1 MLGRLLAPASGSDR
15 SIRAIEPQIA
25 IGARARQ
32 IDGSGLSS
40 PISERQVRCRESI
53 ARTQPTCRSALR
65 PGWRRSSFWSVV
77 RRRSGCTRSPT
88 RVRSAAPAAPAA
100 ERGSGCFAV
109 GQADTVP
116 PWSLLLL
123 RPEQHLGGTLR
134 NHGDLIIIRHY
145 RLVAPKN
152 RGLDARTPRLR
163 STRDASCSGRQVATR
178 AADPL
183 GGSRSNAQAARLAN
197 RYSTW
202 CCCYAAPRT
211 WAQACQEGGA
221 A

>member
-1 MLGRLLAPASGSDR
+1 MDPPVGRRLGPGVLSVEGVPDQWFTACRVLPDAESACDR
-15 SIRAIEPQIA
+15 
-25 IGARARQ
+25 G
-32 IDGSGLSS
+32 
-40 PISERQVRCRESI
+40 
-53 ARTQPTCRSALR
+53 RTRRCRSALR

-183 GGSRSNAQAARLAN
+183 GGSGSNAQAARLAN
-197 RYSTW
+197 RFSTW

-211 WAQACQEGGA
+211 WAQACREGGA

>member
-1 MLGRLLAPASGSDR
+1 
-15 SIRAIEPQIA
+15 
-25 IGARARQ
+25 
-32 IDGSGLSS
+32 
-40 PISERQVRCRESI
+40 
-53 ARTQPTCRSALR
+53 
-65 PGWRRSSFWSVV
+65 
-77 RRRSGCTRSPT
+77 
-88 RVRSAAPAAPAA
+88 
-100 ERGSGCFAV
+100 
-109 GQADTVP
+109 VP

-183 GGSRSNAQAARLAN
+183 GGSGSNAQAARLAN
-197 RYSTW
+197 RFSTW

-211 WAQACQEGGA
+211 WAQACREGGA